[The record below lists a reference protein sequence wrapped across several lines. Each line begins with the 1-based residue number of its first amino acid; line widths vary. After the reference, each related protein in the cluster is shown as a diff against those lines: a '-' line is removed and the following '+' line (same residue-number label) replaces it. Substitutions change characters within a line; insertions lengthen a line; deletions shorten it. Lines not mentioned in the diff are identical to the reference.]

1 MSVLKKCCV
10 CDGPVADG
18 RCSWC
23 GMPYQDEENRYH
35 LNENL
40 RDHLNH
46 MSEKER
52 QEFFR
57 KQQSLYTQPGQQ
69 AQSRQQRRPQY
80 AQAARN
86 QQAYRPSSQ
95 PQGQRP
101 AGMPPYPG
109 MHSSGSQQPKTNLAG
124 IIILIFILICI
135 FGPFLM
141 DLIFG

>member
-69 AQSRQQRRPQY
+69 AQSRQQRRPQ
-80 AQAARN
+80 
-86 QQAYRPSSQ
+86 
-95 PQGQRP
+95 
-101 AGMPPYPG
+101 
-109 MHSSGSQQPKTNLAG
+109 K
-124 IIILIFILICI
+124 
-135 FGPFLM
+135 
-141 DLIFG
+141 